1 MSSESFLILRPQL
14 STHNY
19 LDGAGLRDIV
29 KEYKAV
35 ISAWFLCN
43 ELTPMAVKQQCI
55 TGTDFILESYQQFHH
70 GNSPSNIDYLEWN
83 DLFTSKVYVSGEY

>member
-19 LDGAGLRDIV
+19 LDGAGPRDIV

-35 ISAWFLCN
+35 ICAWFFCN

-55 TGTDFILESYQQFHH
+55 TGTDRFHIREL
-70 GNSPSNIDYLEWN
+70 SAVLSWEYLSNIDYLEWN
-83 DLFTSKVYVSGEY
+83 DLFTSKVWASGE